1 MAAKDVVLAPSA
13 TDYTDG
19 NRLLIELSEEFDV
32 PLYLAD
38 KSLVKQ
44 LLAGDERAFERFFDE
59 NFARLYRFALVRLSD
74 DPDAAREV
82 AQITLSRAVRKL
94 ASYRAESALFTWLCA
109 ICRNETSDWLA
120 SQGRY
125 REHIVL
131 VEDFPEVQAA
141 VDSLQVPEQ
150 MNPEYQYRRVEL
162 LRLIQVALDK
172 LPPSY
177 GDVLEWK
184 YIEGY
189 SIKEISAQLNIG
201 DEATQSLLARAKRA
215 FADVYSAL
223 SDGLDHQS
231 NEFVES

>member
-1 MAAKDVVLAPSA
+1 M
-13 TDYTDG
+13 
-19 NRLLIELSEEFDV
+19 
-32 PLYLAD
+32 PLYLDD
-38 KSLVKQ
+38 KRLVKQ
-44 LLAGDERAFERFFDE
+44 LLAGNERAFDRFFEE

-82 AQITLSRAVRKL
+82 AQITLTRALRKM

-109 ICRNETSDWLA
+109 ICRNETSDWL
-120 SQGRY
+120 SRQGRY

-131 VEDFPEVQAA
+131 VEDFPEIQAA

-172 LPPSY
+172 LPPNY

-184 YIEGY
+184 YIEGH
-189 SIKEISAQLNIG
+189 SIKEISNRLKIG

-215 FADVYSAL
+215 FADVYTAL
-223 SDGLDHQS
+223 SDGLDQPPS
-231 NEFVES
+231 EIAES